1 MALMYR
7 AFLAA
12 IVALGIAACDKP
24 AGFHSLDI
32 TGIEGYGSDFRLTDH
47 TGKVRTMADFRGKAV
62 LMFFGFA
69 QCPDVCPTTLS
80 EMKKVMARLGPDADK
95 FQVLF
100 VTVDPARD
108 TQEVLAQYV
117 GAFHPAFIGLRG
129 DREATAKTA
138 RDFKIVAQIQEGQTP
153 ETYTVNH
160 SASSLVFDGQGRLRL
175 MVAYGADA
183 EKIAA
188 DVSQLIKG
196 K

>member
-1 MALMYR
+1 MMRGLILFLFATFALT
-7 AFLAA
+7 
-12 IVALGIAACDKP
+12 ACEKP
-24 AGFHSLDI
+24 MSFHSVDV
-32 TGIEGYGSDFRLTDH
+32 TGIQGYGNDFRLTDH
-47 TGKVRTMADFRGKAV
+47 TGKARSMADFRGKTV

-80 EMKKVMARLGPDADK
+80 DLKKVMAKLGTDAEK

-117 GAFHPAFIGLRG
+117 TSFDSRFIALRG
-129 DREATAKTA
+129 DREATNKVT
-138 RDFKIVAQIQEGQTP
+138 RDFKIVAQLQEGQTP

-160 SASSLVFDGQGRLRL
+160 SANSLVFDGEGRLRL
-175 MVAYGADA
+175 IVAYGM
-183 EKIAA
+183 
-188 DVSQLIKG
+188 DVDKLTSDIRLLNKG